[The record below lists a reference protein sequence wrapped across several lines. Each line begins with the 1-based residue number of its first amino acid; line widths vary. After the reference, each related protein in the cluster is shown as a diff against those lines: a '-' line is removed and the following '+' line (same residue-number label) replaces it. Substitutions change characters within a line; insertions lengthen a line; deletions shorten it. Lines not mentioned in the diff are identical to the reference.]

1 MLGKQHRKR
10 LLNKSFGTADILAHD
25 CTATGRPPR
34 SRRISPRN
42 SRFVP
47 DSLEGARFELL
58 PPIEKRFLLG
68 EWELSCAGDKRRFR
82 NKTASNSWSHRDR
95 NGCERVPGGAIWAS
109 DLTLTGFG
117 FRAGVLDGGPATE
130 PFAGAGPA
138 VRIRFA
144 PAVSLVRTRSG
155 PVAKGRVPARN
166 IATSTGRPP
175 IQNAG

>member
-25 CTATGRPPR
+25 CTATGRPPH

-82 NKTASNSWSHRDR
+82 NSDHRMWDR
-95 NGCERVPGGAIWAS
+95 EFESFLLQQRVRKPWVPLERAI
-109 DLTLTGFG
+109 
-117 FRAGVLDGGPATE
+117 GVVYLATRL
-130 PFAGAGPA
+130 PM
-138 VRIRFA
+138 
-144 PAVSLVRTRSG
+144 L
-155 PVAKGRVPARN
+155 
-166 IATSTGRPP
+166 PP
-175 IQNAG
+175 